1 MEKNVMMS
9 PTCELVIIGGSSGS
23 LDIVLKI
30 ISSLRKDISVA
41 IVVVVHRKTTSD
53 STLSELFAI
62 RSSLPVKEVEDKDE
76 IIPGFVYLAPSDYHL
91 LFEKRHVFALD
102 YSEKVNYSR
111 PSIDVTFDSAAEA
124 YGNNAVAIL
133 LSGANADG
141 TEGMKAIHQ
150 KGGITIAQ
158 TPGTASFPYMP
169 EQAIL
174 NAPIDFQMSVEEMI
188 GYINGKQ

>member
-1 MEKNVMMS
+1 MEENVIIH

-30 ISSLRKDISVA
+30 ISNIRKDISAA

-53 STLSELFAI
+53 STLSELLSV
-62 RSSLPVKEVEDKDE
+62 RSSLPVKEVEDKDT
-76 IIPGFVYLAPSDYHL
+76 ILRGTVYLAPPDYHL
-91 LFEKRHVFALD
+91 LFEKKHIFALD

-124 YGNNAVAIL
+124 YGSNTVAIL

-141 TEGMKAIHQ
+141 TNGLKAIHQ
-150 KGGITIAQ
+150 ASGVTIAQ
-158 TPGTASFPYMP
+158 SPGTASFPYMP

-174 NAPIDFQMSVEEMI
+174 NAPVDYQMSVEEMI
-188 GYINGKQ
+188 EYINGK

>member
-1 MEKNVMMS
+1 MIMS
-9 PTCELVIIGGSSGS
+9 PTCELVLIGGSSGS

-30 ISSLRKDISVA
+30 ISSIKKDSLLAFVI
-41 IVVVVHRKTTSD
+41 VVHRKTTSD
-53 STLSELFAI
+53 STLSDLLTI

-76 IIPGFVYLAPSDYHL
+76 IVPGTVYLAPSDYHL
-91 LFEKRHVFALD
+91 LFERNGFFALD

-111 PSIDVTFDSAAEA
+111 PSIDVTFDSAAQA
-124 YGNNAVAIL
+124 YGSNAVAIL

-141 TEGMKAIHQ
+141 TEGLKAIHHAA
-150 KGGITIAQ
+150 GMTIVQ

-174 NAPIDFQMSVEEMI
+174 HAPVDCQMAVEEMI
-188 GYINGKQ
+188 EYING